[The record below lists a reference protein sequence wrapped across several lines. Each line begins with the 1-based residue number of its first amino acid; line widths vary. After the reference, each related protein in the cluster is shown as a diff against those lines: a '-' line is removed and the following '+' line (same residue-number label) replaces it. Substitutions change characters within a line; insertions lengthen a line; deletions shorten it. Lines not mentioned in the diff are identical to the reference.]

1 MSHIDITSLTVHG
14 DPAAAA
20 ARRRRQ
26 APSPESVGGAPLL
39 PAAADPVQ
47 NGRSGVWSWK
57 SELSPI

>member
-20 ARRRRQ
+20 RGRKKP
-26 APSPESVGGAPLL
+26 APSAESVGGAPLL
-39 PAAADPVQ
+39 PAAADAVQ
-47 NGRSGVWSWK
+47 NGRRRLWNWD